1 MMDVIRDAWPWV
13 FLAFLLGLTLGW
25 LTTWLYYR
33 SRVAA
38 LERDLADCRRWRSV
52 PLAAGTTLSET
63 QLAEASRV
71 LGRKVRL
78 DDLRLVEGI
87 GPKIEGLMNRD
98 GIRTWAELAAAPLS
112 RLEQILENAGPRYN
126 MHEPTTWSRQAALLV
141 DARWTEFKELTEE
154 LVGGR

>member
-25 LTTWLYYR
+25 LTTWLYSR

-38 LERDLADCRRWRSV
+38 LERDLVDCRRWRSV
-52 PLAAGTTLSET
+52 PLASGTTLSET

-126 MHEPTTWSRQAALLV
+126 MHEPATWSRQAALLV
-141 DARWTEFKELTEE
+141 DARWAEFKELTDE

>member
-13 FLAFLLGLTLGW
+13 LLAFLLGLALGW
-25 LTTWLYYR
+25 LTTWLYHR
-33 SRVAA
+33 GRLAT
-38 LERDLADCRRWRSV
+38 LERDLADCRRWRAV
-52 PLAAGTTLSET
+52 PLASGPTLSET

-87 GPKIEGLMNRD
+87 GPKIETLMNRD

-112 RLEQILENAGPRYN
+112 RLERILDNAGPRYN
-126 MHEPTTWSRQAALLV
+126 MHEPGTWSRQAALLV
-141 DARWTEFKELTEE
+141 DGRWAEFKELTEK
-154 LVGGR
+154 LVGGK